1 MTAGKLDQFITIQ
14 RKTRVSDMMGGFT
27 ESWATWQQVWAGA
40 AARAGAVAK
49 AGRESIDE
57 GRTNAVF
64 VVVFTIYTLDGL
76 AETDR
81 ILWNGETYNIRGVLR
96 MGGRELHTKV
106 EAERGVAS

>member
-1 MTAGKLDQFITIQ
+1 MTAGPLDQFITIQ
-14 RKTRVSDMMGGFT
+14 RKSRVSDNMGGFT
-27 ESWATWQQVWAGA
+27 ESWATWKQVW
-40 AARAGAVAK
+40 AGAVAK
-49 AGRESIDE
+49 AGRESLDE